1 MGGVGKGLMDG
12 GRWGGGRGE
21 RGEGESARVREEGGR
36 EGGREGEREGGH
48 AIAKCR
54 LMLWPTNKGAI
65 FCFFVSWRRRGLVC
79 ACFVRVWYYVC
90 MHVFGT
96 AVVPPVCTCSRV
108 YLSFMLA
115 LFYVG
120 VWH

>member
-36 EGGREGEREGGH
+36 EGGREEGRVGGREGERAGGH

-65 FCFFVSWRRRGLVC
+65 FCFFVSLPG
-79 ACFVRVWYYVC
+79 A
-90 MHVFGT
+90 
-96 AVVPPVCTCSRV
+96 
-108 YLSFMLA
+108 
-115 LFYVG
+115 G
-120 VWH
+120 VA